1 GRHSGIWND
10 GPIALYGRDQPFVP
24 SFIIIKLVIVVAM
37 KITVTISGPTSVLGQ
52 KNNLQQLRTEGFKQF
67 I

>member
-1 GRHSGIWND
+1 MLNYLFGIT
-10 GPIALYGRDQPFVP
+10 G
-24 SFIIIKLVIVVAM
+24 FIKVDFG
-37 KITVTISGPTSVLGQ
+37 T